1 MISDR
6 KLRIRDF
13 FVENFGLKLNLSER
27 KTRAISRNAAFQWS
41 KISCGPVCIA
51 SRLHVVD
58 KSGISRDFRPKF
70 CVAGARSLST
80 GIWSAP
86 PGPPFNVGGEK
97 RARPALASQTFSSTL
112 IGGQGGR
119 LTKAAQSDQCSRSLD
134 RDAHQ
139 ISHSVHL
146 FSHFF
151 ATIDCNQNQR
161 HLRGESHTNDSH
173 CNSIFAR
180 YCLVLKERSHIGD
193 PDPSS
198 N

>member
-1 MISDR
+1 MGAFIKYR
-6 KLRIRDF
+6 
-13 FVENFGLKLNLSER
+13 NFE
-27 KTRAISRNAAFQWS
+27 
-41 KISCGPVCIA
+41 C
-51 SRLHVVD
+51 
-58 KSGISRDFRPKF
+58 
-70 CVAGARSLST
+70 
-80 GIWSAP
+80 P

-97 RARPALASQTFSSTL
+97 RARSALASQTFSSTL

-151 ATIDCNQNQR
+151 ATIDCSQSQR
-161 HLRGESHTNDSH
+161 HLGGMDVATVRCKCNGALFLAKTEPLLMQRCKILPLQTSMLGGESRTNDSH

-180 YCLVLKERSHIGD
+180 YLPVLNERSQCGLLLWFWVAVPILVSWGAWVAM
-193 PDPSS
+193 SARRGTKVQ

>member
-1 MISDR
+1 MGP
-6 KLRIRDF
+6 F
-13 FVENFGLKLNLSER
+13 FKYRNLE
-27 KTRAISRNAAFQWS
+27 
-41 KISCGPVCIA
+41 C
-51 SRLHVVD
+51 
-58 KSGISRDFRPKF
+58 
-70 CVAGARSLST
+70 
-80 GIWSAP
+80 P

-180 YCLVLKERSHIGD
+180 YCLVLKERSLTVAWHV
-193 PDPSS
+193 STTELWLS
-198 N
+198 ESAR

>member
-1 MISDR
+1 MGPFIKYR
-6 KLRIRDF
+6 
-13 FVENFGLKLNLSER
+13 NFE
-27 KTRAISRNAAFQWS
+27 
-41 KISCGPVCIA
+41 C
-51 SRLHVVD
+51 
-58 KSGISRDFRPKF
+58 
-70 CVAGARSLST
+70 
-80 GIWSAP
+80 P

-119 LTKAAQSDQCSRSLD
+119 LTKAAQSDQCGRSLD

-151 ATIDCNQNQR
+151 KTIDCNRNQP
-161 HLRGESHTNDSH
+161 HLRRESCTNDSH

-180 YCLVLKERSHIGD
+180 KCLVLNELTHTGD
-193 PDPSS
+193 LKATRNRASEKL
-198 N
+198 

>member
-1 MISDR
+1 MERYWGYFTRPVFHSLIFRSPIAAEIAPNGQYCVSPPLCRLLEDR
-6 KLRIRDF
+6 MRD
-13 FVENFGLKLNLSER
+13 
-27 KTRAISRNAAFQWS
+27 
-41 KISCGPVCIA
+41 
-51 SRLHVVD
+51 
-58 KSGISRDFRPKF
+58 
-70 CVAGARSLST
+70 RSLST

-161 HLRGESHTNDSH
+161 HLGGDSHTSDSH
-173 CNSIFAR
+173 CNFIFVR
-180 YCLVLKERSHIGD
+180 YCPVLSERSHIGD